1 MIAIEGESI
10 LTAAEMRAAE
20 EVVIATGVSVET
32 LMERAGT
39 AIAHAVRRLSEA
51 NEILILCG
59 PGNNGGDGY
68 VAARVL
74 AEMGAMVRVAALSE
88 PKTDA
93 ARAARAAWRGPV
105 ERLGE
110 AEPAPVLVDALFGT
124 GLTRPLDATEAP
136 SRASNPDCSPAD
148 AGAQLSFNGAP
159 DGLSCSPASAGEQP
173 VVECLRLLATAAQLT
188 IAVDLPSGL
197 ATDSGRVLSTPPVF
211 TLTLAL
217 CAVKPAHL
225 LQPAAR
231 YCGQIRLLDIG
242 VTATS
247 QAEVLP
253 TPILPTPGPDSHK
266 YTRGMVAIIAG
277 TMSGAADLAALAAMR
292 AGAGYVTLVGD
303 SQGPPH
309 ALVRTPFSTDALAND
324 RIGAL
329 VIGPGLGRDDTG
341 RTRLDAAL
349 SAGHPLIID
358 GDALRLIDPD
368 RIKALNVPV
377 ILTPH
382 AGEFDAL
389 FGKSDADKIT
399 RARDAATRANA
410 VVVFKGADTVIA
422 APDGRV
428 RIAQGASDWLST
440 AGTGDV
446 LAGAIGAMLAMGLA
460 AGLDPLDA
468 AGAGVWL
475 HGDAARRL
483 GAAFIADDLADALR
497 CARAAL

>member
-1 MIAIEGESI
+1 MIHIEGQAI

-20 EVVIATGVSVET
+20 DAVIAGGVSVET

-39 AIAHAVRRLSEA
+39 AIAHAVRRLAGA
-51 NEILILCG
+51 NDVLILCG

-68 VAARVL
+68 IAARVL
-74 AEMGAMVRVAALSE
+74 VEMGVAVRVAALST

-93 ARAARAAWRGPV
+93 AKSARAGWSGPV
-105 ERLGE
+105 ETL
-110 AEPAPVLVDALFGT
+110 AAAMPAPILVNALFGT
-124 GLTRPLDATEAP
+124 GLTRPLDSGSTP
-136 SRASNPDCSPAD
+136 TPNRSPAD
-148 AGAQLSFNGAP
+148 AGPQLSSERSPNGLLWA
-159 DGLSCSPASAGEQP
+159 SASAGERS
-173 VVECLRLLATAAQLT
+173 VVECLHALANAAQLS

-197 ATDSGRVLSTPPVF
+197 ATDSGEALSTPPVF
-211 TLTLAL
+211 NLTLAL
-217 CAVKPAHL
+217 GAVKPAHL

-242 VTATS
+242 VPTLS
-247 QAEVLP
+247 QAEVLKA
-253 TPILPTPGPDSHK
+253 PILPTPGPDSHK

-292 AGAGYVTLVGD
+292 AGAGYVTLLGD

-309 ALVRTPFSTDALAND
+309 ALVRAPFTDHALAND

-329 VIGPGLGRDDTG
+329 VIGPGLGRDDLAK
-341 RTRLDAAL
+341 TRLEAAL
-349 SAGHPLIID
+349 ISNHPLIID
-358 GDALRLIDPD
+358 GDALRLIAPE
-368 RIKALNVPV
+368 RIKALTVPV

-389 FGKSDADKIT
+389 FGKSDADKIA
-399 RARDAATRANA
+399 RARDAAVRANA

-428 RIAQGASDWLST
+428 RIAQDASDWLST

-446 LAGAIGAMLAMGLA
+446 LAGAIGAMLA
-460 AGLDPLDA
+460 AGLEPLDA
-468 AGAGVWL
+468 ACAGVWL

-483 GAAFIADDLADALR
+483 GAAFIADDLAEALR
-497 CARAAL
+497 SARASL

>member
-1 MIAIEGESI
+1 
-10 LTAAEMRAAE
+10 
-20 EVVIATGVSVET
+20 
-32 LMERAGT
+32 
-39 AIAHAVRRLSEA
+39 
-51 NEILILCG
+51 
-59 PGNNGGDGY
+59 
-68 VAARVL
+68 
-74 AEMGAMVRVAALSE
+74 
-88 PKTDA
+88 
-93 ARAARAAWRGPV
+93 
-105 ERLGE
+105 
-110 AEPAPVLVDALFGT
+110 
-124 GLTRPLDATEAP
+124 
-136 SRASNPDCSPAD
+136 
-148 AGAQLSFNGAP
+148 
-159 DGLSCSPASAGEQP
+159 
-173 VVECLRLLATAAQLT
+173 
-188 IAVDLPSGL
+188 
-197 ATDSGRVLSTPPVF
+197 
-211 TLTLAL
+211 
-217 CAVKPAHL
+217 
-225 LQPAAR
+225 
-231 YCGQIRLLDIG
+231 
-242 VTATS
+242 
-247 QAEVLP
+247 
-253 TPILPTPGPDSHK
+253 
-266 YTRGMVAIIAG
+266 MVAIVAG

-292 AGAGYVTLVGD
+292 AGAGYVTLLGD
-303 SQGPPH
+303 SHGPPH
-309 ALVRTPFSTDALAND
+309 ALVRTPFSTHALAND

-329 VIGPGLGRDDTG
+329 VIGPGLGREDTA

-368 RIKALNVPV
+368 RIKALQVPV

-399 RARDAATRANA
+399 RARDAAARAHA

-446 LAGAIGAMLAMGLA
+446 LAGAIGAILAM
-460 AGLDPLDA
+460 GLDPLDA

>member
-1 MIAIEGESI
+1 MIRIEGQPI

-20 EVVIATGVSVET
+20 DAVITTGVPVET
-32 LMERAGT
+32 LMDRAGT
-39 AIAHAVRRLSEA
+39 AIAHAVRRLAGS
-51 NEILILCG
+51 NDVLILCG

-74 AEMGAMVRVAALSE
+74 AEMGVTVRVAALSE
-88 PKTDA
+88 PRTDA
-93 ARAARAAWRGPV
+93 AKAARAGWHGPV
-105 ERLGE
+105 ETL
-110 AEPAPVLVDALFGT
+110 ADANPAPILVDALFGT
-124 GLTRPLDATEAP
+124 GLSRPLDACATPTPNTPPAEAGVQLGN
-136 SRASNPDCSPAD
+136 AIDESP
-148 AGAQLSFNGAP
+148 GSPNWT
-159 DGLSCSPASAGEQP
+159 PASAGEGTI
-173 VVECLRLLATAAQLT
+173 VGRLHFLANAAQLK
-188 IAVDLPSGL
+188 IAIDLPSGL
-197 ATDSGRVLSTPPVF
+197 ATDSGQALSTPPVF
-211 TLTLAL
+211 DLTLAL
-217 CAVKPAHL
+217 GALKPAHL

-242 VTATS
+242 VPATS
-247 QAEVLP
+247 QAEVLA

-292 AGAGYVTLVGD
+292 AGAGYVTLLGD
-303 SQGPPH
+303 SHGPPH
-309 ALVRTPFSTDALAND
+309 ALVRTPFSVHALAND

-329 VIGPGLGRDDTG
+329 VIGPGLGRDDTA

-349 SAGHPLIID
+349 RSGHPLIID

-368 RIKALNVPV
+368 RIKALSVPV

-399 RARDAATRANA
+399 RARDAAAFANA

-428 RIAQGASDWLST
+428 RIAPGSSDWLST

-446 LAGAIGAMLAMGLA
+446 LAGAIGAMLA

>member
-1 MIAIEGESI
+1 
-10 LTAAEMRAAE
+10 
-20 EVVIATGVSVET
+20 
-32 LMERAGT
+32 ME
-39 AIAHAVRRLSEA
+39 LSWA
-51 NEILILCG
+51 
-59 PGNNGGDGY
+59 
-68 VAARVL
+68 
-74 AEMGAMVRVAALSE
+74 
-88 PKTDA
+88 
-93 ARAARAAWRGPV
+93 
-105 ERLGE
+105 
-110 AEPAPVLVDALFGT
+110 
-124 GLTRPLDATEAP
+124 
-136 SRASNPDCSPAD
+136 
-148 AGAQLSFNGAP
+148 
-159 DGLSCSPASAGEQP
+159 PASAGERS
-173 VVECLRLLATAAQLT
+173 VVEKLHTLVTAAQLS

-197 ATDSGRVLSTPPVF
+197 ATDFGKALSTPPVF
-211 TLTLAL
+211 DLTLTLG
-217 CAVKPAHL
+217 AVKPAHL

-231 YCGQIRLLDIG
+231 YCGNIRLLDIG
-242 VTATS
+242 VPTIS
-247 QAEVLP
+247 DAEVLKA
-253 TPILPTPGPDSHK
+253 PILPTPGPDAHK

-292 AGAGYVTLVGD
+292 AGAGYVTLLGD

-309 ALVRTPFSTDALAND
+309 ALVRTPFSTQALAND

-329 VIGPGLGRDDTG
+329 VIGPGLGRDDAA

-349 SAGHPLIID
+349 AAGHPMIID

-368 RIKALNVPV
+368 RIKALKVPV

-399 RARDAATRANA
+399 RARDAAARANA

-428 RIAQGASDWLST
+428 RVAQAASDWLST

-446 LAGAIGAMLAMGLA
+446 LAGAIGAILA

>member
-1 MIAIEGESI
+1 MIHIEGQAI

-20 EVVIATGVSVET
+20 DAVIAGGVSVET
-32 LMERAGT
+32 LMDRAGT
-39 AIAHAVRRLSEA
+39 AIAAAVRRLA
-51 NEILILCG
+51 GTNEVLMLCG

-74 AEMGAMVRVAALSE
+74 AEMGVSVRVAALSE

-93 ARAARAAWRGPV
+93 AKSARARWSGLV
-105 ERLGE
+105 ETLAE
-110 AEPAPVLVDALFGT
+110 AMPAPILIDALFGT
-124 GLTRPLDATEAP
+124 GLTRPLDSDTTSTP
-136 SRASNPDCSPAD
+136 NRSPAD
-148 AGAQLSFNGAP
+148 AGAQLSSERSPNGLFWA
-159 DGLSCSPASAGEQP
+159 PASAGERS
-173 VVECLRLLATAAQLT
+173 VVECLHALANAAQLS

-197 ATDSGRVLSTPPVF
+197 ATDSGQALSTPPVF
-211 TLTLAL
+211 HLTLAL
-217 CAVKPAHL
+217 GAVKPAHL

-242 VTATS
+242 VPTLS
-247 QAEVLP
+247 QAEVLKA
-253 TPILPTPGPDSHK
+253 PILPTPGPDSHK

-277 TMSGAADLAALAAMR
+277 TMSGAGDLAVLAAMR
-292 AGAGYVTLVGD
+292 AGAGYVTLLGD

-309 ALVRTPFSTDALAND
+309 ALVRMPFSDHALAND

-329 VIGPGLGRDDTG
+329 VIGPGLGRDDTAKA
-341 RTRLDAAL
+341 RLDAAL
-349 SAGHPLIID
+349 SSGHPLIID
-358 GDALRLIDPD
+358 GDALRLLDPA
-368 RIKALNVPV
+368 RIKALKAPV

-389 FGKSDADKIT
+389 FGKSDTDKIT

-410 VVVFKGADTVIA
+410 IVVFKGADTVIA

-446 LAGAIGAMLAMGLA
+446 LAGAIGAMLAA
-460 AGLDPLDA
+460 RLDPIDA
-468 AGAGVWL
+468 ACAGVWL

-483 GAAFIADDLADALR
+483 GAAFIADDLAEALR
-497 CARAAL
+497 SARAAP